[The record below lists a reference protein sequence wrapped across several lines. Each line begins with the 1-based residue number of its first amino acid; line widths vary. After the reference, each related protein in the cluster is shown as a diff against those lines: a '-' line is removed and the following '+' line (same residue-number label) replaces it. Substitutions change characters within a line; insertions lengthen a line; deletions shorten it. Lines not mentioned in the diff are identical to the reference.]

1 MLKGLTFEEEVKQGN
16 FVHLLQEVLF
26 RDQSQIVFKERLVSA
41 LSKLVLYG
49 FDYGL
54 LLVDQLGTVDPCELL
69 VFIDEVER

>member
-1 MLKGLTFEEEVKQGN
+1 MLKGLTFEEEVKQGY

-26 RDQSQIVFKERLVSA
+26 RDQSQIVFKERLVST

-69 VFIDEVER
+69 VFID